1 MSATVYTLPI
11 PLILLI
17 HLHILVYPHANKPE
31 YDHNIFDP
39 RVRGLKERTK
49 ILEDVAYFLV
59 GRLEGNA
66 RTILATY
73 PCLVPSDTVAFRTS
87 LSKYVEALRHS
98 SIYPSTS
105 KAPAGT
111 TKSKG
116 NAKEH
121 AHTKTESD
129 VGSGAW
135 WWKDV
140 VVRKSLLEECA
151 GERFERLILSL
162 STHALFK
169 ASATNLNEPL
179 CTHPNI
185 YTALLTQS
193 TYSRRTWAHSA
204 STLLKR
210 EAELNSLKD
219 HLITASSSPRSSK
232 YTNIP
237 TPRLIALVEST
248 YAGLVSTRMHGAW
261 AGERGKEALDFVI
274 KAAGVEWPVPIRVQ
288 GVTADTLDGV
298 KRANESEARRKV
310 DMRAK
315 AKAVRGSKKKMPQ
328 AFVLDLWEPESVGDS
343 VDFETKPTPE
353 LLASFGLSLHASPDQ
368 DYKRDRGLE
377 ARIDE
382 IRERM
387 LTKYPETVDLGAPRI
402 PHFEIEVKGEVDKEK
417 EKEKR
422 GYTDLKIPRGAPR
435 RTVLTPTT
443 STSDAGRPR
452 GVGTTKNDNEN
463 KNKNVEL
470 RTGVEKRK
478 GDMGYEQGQKQK
490 QSTRKSIR
498 VSLVACAQRRPELF
512 APTPSHHQDADKDED
527 VYEMIHSIADTSTEH
542 ECGADDDGPLINT
555 NANNNIQEK
564 NKNKDAVPPNA
575 KKVKVNRIF
584 TGSRTRTQTHGA
596 RPPKESFLG
605 VFGEPVVSLPSLDG
619 HGFKEVSGGEEGGCR
634 ESRDGDGDGE
644 GEYAGDEGSMT
655 LRDILLS
662 ADLTGFA
669 LLDEGEYLVGGEV
682 GGEDGDGSFEWE
694 QRYEE
699 ELEQALHARNVA
711 QSRLQKVRDQLR
723 GAETERDE
731 YREVVLR
738 LITKG
743 ALFCLISPAEHVNQ
757 SGRLRLVERS
767 HGDFKHWPYSKLQL
781 SNHVDL
787 LREQCIVDDPRS
799 EHASQCADG
808 LVHFL
813 KRELY
818 HERKAHALTRARV
831 NILSAQVASRDA
843 ALEERV
849 QHAGSPFA
857 PSTSGI
863 HVHGKGKGK
872 SNIPPDLDSSE
883 ISALYDQ
890 TTAKNRILEQEIL
903 SLFRYVETLQRA
915 TGPVQR
921 PTSPTSSSQ
930 AIHLSND
937 HPAYPVPSSS
947 TIEFDRHPSQPA
959 LLTTSPKS
967 SRQSSHLSHVSPSP
981 HRGRLLYTPDQPL
994 AITSKSQS
1002 RTRSQSHDHISTP
1015 RSSSLTASP
1024 PANIVQD
1031 LTEQVRLLS
1040 IQIDGLRTE
1049 RVALSRVI
1057 QSQRE
1062 EVTVTPDLL
1071 RRDSSFDS
1079 SDTDEDQP
1087 FVVNAETDVEH
1098 GRAVVLEEHPNDVPL
1113 GHDIG
1118 FDAVGDG
1125 RSDGDVTEG
1134 GERSMEIATPLIS
1147 TLVTFP
1153 DPSSEGQDAAE
1164 MRGEPEMEEDEGDG
1178 QIKMVR
1184 PPRGAS
1190 VSPPPA

>member
-288 GVTADTLDGV
+288 GVTADTLDVWPQPQAQPLLQPQPQPLPIAAAHHPTHLHKLRRPLFPRSTRRTNDTTSSTSHAPTPAPVLVLDELEVSQTRARKLRDALLRVQGV

-669 LLDEGEYLVGGEV
+669 LLDEGEYLVGLLIV
-682 GGEDGDGSFEWE
+682 VDGF
-694 QRYEE
+694 
-699 ELEQALHARNVA
+699 
-711 QSRLQKVRDQLR
+711 
-723 GAETERDE
+723 
-731 YREVVLR
+731 
-738 LITKG
+738 
-743 ALFCLISPAEHVNQ
+743 
-757 SGRLRLVERS
+757 
-767 HGDFKHWPYSKLQL
+767 GD
-781 SNHVDL
+781 
-787 LREQCIVDDPRS
+787 
-799 EHASQCADG
+799 
-808 LVHFL
+808 
-813 KRELY
+813 
-818 HERKAHALTRARV
+818 
-831 NILSAQVASRDA
+831 
-843 ALEERV
+843 
-849 QHAGSPFA
+849 
-857 PSTSGI
+857 
-863 HVHGKGKGK
+863 
-872 SNIPPDLDSSE
+872 
-883 ISALYDQ
+883 
-890 TTAKNRILEQEIL
+890 
-903 SLFRYVETLQRA
+903 
-915 TGPVQR
+915 
-921 PTSPTSSSQ
+921 
-930 AIHLSND
+930 
-937 HPAYPVPSSS
+937 
-947 TIEFDRHPSQPA
+947 
-959 LLTTSPKS
+959 
-967 SRQSSHLSHVSPSP
+967 
-981 HRGRLLYTPDQPL
+981 
-994 AITSKSQS
+994 
-1002 RTRSQSHDHISTP
+1002 
-1015 RSSSLTASP
+1015 
-1024 PANIVQD
+1024 
-1031 LTEQVRLLS
+1031 
-1040 IQIDGLRTE
+1040 
-1049 RVALSRVI
+1049 
-1057 QSQRE
+1057 
-1062 EVTVTPDLL
+1062 
-1071 RRDSSFDS
+1071 
-1079 SDTDEDQP
+1079 
-1087 FVVNAETDVEH
+1087 
-1098 GRAVVLEEHPNDVPL
+1098 
-1113 GHDIG
+1113 
-1118 FDAVGDG
+1118 
-1125 RSDGDVTEG
+1125 
-1134 GERSMEIATPLIS
+1134 
-1147 TLVTFP
+1147 
-1153 DPSSEGQDAAE
+1153 
-1164 MRGEPEMEEDEGDG
+1164 
-1178 QIKMVR
+1178 
-1184 PPRGAS
+1184 
-1190 VSPPPA
+1190 